1 MKKINQDANLES
13 NGDRKITVRLS
24 LLLTG
29 LVKQFSDQ
37 PRFTY
42 NATD

>member
-13 NGDRKITVRLS
+13 NGDRNNSQTAFI
-24 LLLTG
+24 
-29 LVKQFSDQ
+29 VKQFSDQ

-42 NATD
+42 NATI